1 MNLDDVEGY
10 IYCFTNESMP
20 GLVKIG
26 MTTEDPE
33 YRAREL
39 SSVTGIPTP
48 FRVEIS
54 KRILNPREK
63 ERAVHELLAT
73 LGFRVNEKR
82 EFFDCSMVI
91 VKQLFAVIDGMDM
104 VVNTVQAMPSVRKH
118 AVNVVKLGDKD

>member
-1 MNLDDVEGY
+1 MNAEDVEGY
-10 IYCFTNESMP
+10 IYCLTNESMP

-33 YRAREL
+33 SRTREL
-39 SSVTGIPTP
+39 SSATGVPTP
-48 FRVEIS
+48 FRLEIS

-63 ERAVHELLAT
+63 ERAVHDLLSS

-91 VKQLFAVIDGMDM
+91 VKQLFAVIDGQDM
-104 VVNTVQAMPSVRKH
+104 VVNTIQAMPAVRKH
-118 AVNVVKLGDKD
+118 AVTVVKLGDTD